1 MSAACRGQTLQ
12 AHMIENGRR
21 SPPFAGQGSAA
32 TGRLIVS
39 ETWFTSATMTLVLE
53 DFTPYLAEAFA
64 LVGNAAA
71 APFVLR
77 QATALPDRSDGRLP
91 RPPFVLLFA
100 AADPTVRGQG
110 DYELAHP
117 ALGPTDIFLVPV
129 GRDGDGI
136 LYEAV
141 FN

>member
-1 MSAACRGQTLQ
+1 MT
-12 AHMIENGRR
+12 
-21 SPPFAGQGSAA
+21 
-32 TGRLIVS
+32 

-64 LVGNAAA
+64 LIGNEAA
-71 APFVLR
+71 APFFLR
-77 QATALPDRSDGRLP
+77 QATALPDRSGGLLP

-100 AADPTVRGQG
+100 ATDSTVRGQG
-110 DYELAHP
+110 DYKLAHP

-129 GRDGDGI
+129 GRDGDVI